1 MGRIFHYAFVLTLI
15 AVISAGILAY
25 ADKKTA
31 EPIEN
36 ITKKLENSAR
46 KELFPDAE
54 KFVEKEK
61 KVISKIEY
69 VPAYNKSG
77 EKIGFVAKG
86 SENGYGGAILF
97 MVGIGMDGKITG
109 LKVIDAKETPGL
121 GDKIFFESWQ
131 KKWIG
136 RDSGYEFNKTEDA
149 FAGATISPMAV
160 YTGIKKALKNMP
172 AEKKQESE
180 AEKNSISNGIED
192 KKIAEKESYKFGNAS
207 YFDIFDKSG
216 VIGCCIKSE
225 AEGYNGKIFFEL
237 EVDRA
242 GKVNSLKITDNS
254 ETAGKID
261 GKKVEEW
268 QKKWVGRDVNYTFDE
283 KTDAI
288 AGATVATKAVADEV
302 KNILSKYEE
311 IRAEKG
317 WK

>member
-61 KVISKIEY
+61 KIISKIEY

-109 LKVIDAKETPGL
+109 LKIIDAKETPGL
-121 GDKIFFESWQ
+121 GDKIFLESWQ

-136 RDSGYEFNKTEDA
+136 RDSKYEFNKKEDA
-149 FAGATISPMAV
+149 FAGATISPTAV
-160 YTGIKKALKNMP
+160 YSGIKKALKNMP
-172 AEKKQESE
+172 VEKKEKLNIETSSITKES
-180 AEKNSISNGIED
+180 ID

-207 YFDIFDKSG
+207 YFDISNNNG
-216 VIGCCIKSE
+216 VIGFFIKSE
-225 AEGYNGKIFFEL
+225 AKGYNGKIVFEM
-237 EVDRA
+237 EVDKA
-242 GKVNSLKITDNS
+242 GKINTLKITENS
-254 ETAGKID
+254 ETAGKVD
-261 GKKVEEW
+261 EKELEKW
-268 QKKWVGRDVNYTFDE
+268 QKNWVGRDVNYKFDE
-283 KTDAI
+283 TNDAI
-288 AGATVATKAVADEV
+288 AGATVTTKAVADEV
-302 KNILSKYEE
+302 KNILTKYEE
-311 IRAEKG
+311 IRKKRG
-317 WK
+317 WE

>member
-36 ITKKLENSAR
+36 ITKKKENEAR
-46 KELFPDAE
+46 KELFQDAE

-160 YTGIKKALKNMP
+160 YSGIKKALKNIP

-180 AEKNSISNGIED
+180 AEK
-192 KKIAEKESYKFGNAS
+192 KSYKFGNAT
-207 YFDIFDKSG
+207 YFDISDKNG

-261 GKKVEEW
+261 GKEIEEW

-283 KTDAI
+283 TTDAI

-302 KNILSKYEE
+302 KNILTKYEE